1 MILAVIFNL
10 VSSLPTFFHSLPKI
24 PVVTAVLE
32 MVIGSG
38 VTVEVG
44 GGFQINLIR
53 RSWLSLRAVKQ
64 RPANAPDKIQN
75 SEQGMYILLDR
86 EKLTTTNGKAP
97 KKTR

>member
-1 MILAVIFNL
+1 MLIPLAFNVGRDETRL
-10 VSSLPTFFHSLPKI
+10 KT
-24 PVVTAVLE
+24 TAR
-32 MVIGSG
+32 I
-38 VTVEVG
+38 
-44 GGFQINLIR
+44 IR